1 MPWYA
6 VHTKSRHEHKVR
18 TGLIQKSIETFLP
31 LIEVWSRRKDRKKR
45 ISVPMFP
52 GYLFVEVSSMDS
64 GKRVEILKTVGVV
77 KILGVPGDSLP
88 SAVPDV
94 KITAIKR
101 LVDSKVEVMHYQY
114 PRIGEMARILD
125 GPFKDI
131 EGVVVETNYNKNLF
145 VISIDILQ
153 RSVAIE
159 VKGFLIERI

>member
-6 VHTKSRHEHKVR
+6 VHTKSRHEHKAHA
-18 TGLIQKSIETFLP
+18 GLIQKSIETFLP
-31 LIEVWSRRKDRKKR
+31 LIDVWSRRKDRKKR

-52 GYLFVEVSSMDS
+52 GYLFVEVSPMDN
-64 GKRVEILKTVGVV
+64 GKRLEILKTVGVV
-77 KILGVPGDSLP
+77 KILGVPGDSPP
-88 SAVPDV
+88 SAIPDV
-94 KITAIKR
+94 KIAAIKR

-114 PRIGEMARILD
+114 PKIGEMARILD